1 MKPSKAFR
9 PRRILAP
16 IATVLLLAA
25 PAALAQGAAGSG
37 PIWNGRQHQPTRGET
52 EQRLQQDGTAPR
64 DDRERA
70 QLRELNELS
79 RELLPPG
86 SAEPAP
92 DAERTGR

>member
-1 MKPSKAFR
+1 MSPSRAFR
-9 PRRILAP
+9 VRRILAP
-16 IATVLLLAA
+16 VAAALLLAA

-52 EQRLQQDGTAPR
+52 EQRLQQEGTAPR
-64 DDRERA
+64 DDRERG

-86 SAEPAP
+86 STEPAP
-92 DAERTGR
+92 QAERTGR